1 MKYEVWKEFINEQG
15 ALVCALA
22 QTFATYDEASQFC
35 KFARLAMGNTAKF
48 TISGPGL

>member
-1 MKYEVWKEFINEQG
+1 MYEVWKEYISDQG
-15 ALVCALA
+15 AVVSALA
-22 QTFATYDEASQFC
+22 GKYQTYDEASQFC